1 MKLLKSMVVVTVLL
15 AGSAARH
22 PSYDAS
28 VHAQQ
33 PPPQQQD
40 EFVPIDQLPPQDQ
53 LPAAPMLVGAYSFVA
68 IALFAYLVSLARRL
82 TAVQHELERLEGDV
96 KRGGA

>member
-1 MKLLKSMVVVTVLL
+1 
-15 AGSAARH
+15 
-22 PSYDAS
+22 
-28 VHAQQ
+28 
-33 PPPQQQD
+33 
-40 EFVPIDQLPPQDQ
+40 
-53 LPAAPMLVGAYSFVA
+53 MLVGAYSFVA